1 MSAGG
6 GADGY
11 AGIRIAAAESGF
23 DGVSL
28 ARRAAALVGL
38 FRFVD
43 VEKSESRAVGSM
55 AAAAASSLPMLGPEI
70 RVNGQIRVLNV

>member
-1 MSAGG
+1 M
-6 GADGY
+6 
-11 AGIRIAAAESGF
+11 RIAAAESGF

-38 FRFVD
+38 FRFVE

-55 AAAAASSLPMLGPEI
+55 AAAAASNLPMLGPAREQ
-70 RVNGQIRVLNV
+70 RLESGVCHAGKPSHARCSTV